1 MSDTVLVVNVKSGS
15 RLRVSREEADKLL
28 EAKTCVME
36 KDQSAEGHSIKEKA
50 VIAAAKA
57 A

>member
-15 RLRVSREEADKLL
+15 RMRVSREEADKLL